1 MTETNDPLGHQVVS
15 AKEVVKVHSKK
26 KKHKKAM
33 EGEFKWLTVTH
44 SETYDELK
52 LYN

>member
-26 KKHKKAM
+26 KKKNIRKQWK
-33 EGEFKWLTVTH
+33 ENLNG
-44 SETYDELK
+44 
-52 LYN
+52 